1 MKMLKKK
8 ILFFIVIS
16 LFVFKPAFAENIMM
30 KNPALKLMGYYI
42 DEIED
47 KQTINPYTVTTIAI
61 YEISQNRHISEI
73 KNYILWYFAHLN
85 HSDKDGLSGSIY
97 DYEISETGR
106 EISTVDYDSADGYAG
121 TFLYLL
127 NLYYLKT
134 GDKALIN
141 AKWEKIKDI
150 AYLIVF
156 LQTEDGLTKA
166 LVKGNSNARYLMDN
180 CEAYAGLKAFNELST
195 QTGHGKDNLYLDAQ
209 NGIFGAMHEILY
221 DGNAGNFYWAVDD
234 EKKHASD
241 WSIFY
246 PDALAQL
253 FPIYYDILDAQQK
266 TKKALWQEFNNRYGT
281 KMQKMPL
288 EQRILYELTSKKIID

>member
-8 ILFFIVIS
+8 ILLFIVIS
-16 LFVFKPAFAENIMM
+16 ILMPVSVFGENITS
-30 KNPALKLMGYYI
+30 KNPALKLMSYYI

-47 KQTINPYTVTTIAI
+47 KQTINPYTVNIIAI
-61 YEISQNRHISEI
+61 YEISHDRHISEI

-85 HSDKDGLSGSIY
+85 HSDKDKLSGSIY

-106 EISTVDYDSADGYAG
+106 EISTEDYDSADGYAG

-141 AKWEKIKDI
+141 AKWDKIKDI
-150 AYLIVF
+150 AYLITF

-166 LVKGNSNARYLMDN
+166 LAQGNSNARYLMDN
-180 CEAYAGLKAFNELST
+180 CEAYAGLKAFNELSA
-195 QTGHGKDNLYLDAQ
+195 QTGHGKDNLYLEAQ
-209 NGIFGAMHEILY
+209 NEIYGAMHEILY
-221 DGNAGNFYWAVDD
+221 DSNAGNFYWAVDD
-234 EKKHASD
+234 ERKHPSD

-253 FPIYYDILDAQQK
+253 FPIYYDILNLQQK
-266 TKKALWQEFNNRYGT
+266 KKKELFQEFSKRYGA

-288 EQRILYELTSKKIID
+288 EQRMIYELTSKRMID